1 MRPPLSPP
9 FSILLLFFL
18 FSLLLLSS
26 FLLFFSLSPFF
37 HPNLVSL
44 YSSFLSLIPL
54 SLDPVRQEKEAI
66 LNEETV

>member
-18 FSLLLLSS
+18 FSLLLSS

-37 HPNLVSL
+37 HPNLVSF

-66 LNEETV
+66 INEETV

>member
-18 FSLLLLSS
+18 FSLLLSS

-66 LNEETV
+66 INEETV